1 MSVAALFA
9 IWIAWIVGGT
19 RLRSPAPA
27 HHPPGNAAMVLAEGR
42 LLSRT
47 VDPGE
52 AARVLLASF
61 VARLPDAAR
70 EKPEA
75 WLAARPGVAAED
87 IERLGRYRRRLAEG
101 GSVPLDPFHDLLTR
115 LRSAIA

>member
-1 MSVAALFA
+1 
-9 IWIAWIVGGT
+9 
-19 RLRSPAPA
+19 
-27 HHPPGNAAMVLAEGR
+27 
-42 LLSRT
+42 
-47 VDPGE
+47 
-52 AARVLLASF
+52 
-61 VARLPDAAR
+61 LPDAAR